1 MCKSFFRWLCATL
14 FNSSKWIVPAACFL
28 FLMQVC
34 FSQYNASKKDLE
46 KRRAK
51 LQKEIDQTSKQL
63 QDISKNKNVSLSQVE
78 ALRKKIRLRTD
89 LIGNINSEIKTL
101 GSQIASA
108 SKEIKTL
115 ESTMEQLKANYTE
128 MVLFAQANRNKYQTL
143 MFIFSAGD
151 FNQAYKRLKYLQQFS
166 EYRRQEAE
174 KISQTQNILTVKKS
188 DLEIQKKEKSGLRNS
203 EEKHRKDLEKEK
215 KEQDKMVATLSENE
229 KKLQKQLK
237 EKLKAKEK
245 LDRAIEN
252 IVRKEIESAKK
263 KAVASGKKNVTN
275 ENVFALTPEAQQL
288 SANFAGNKGSLP
300 WPVEQGRISSTFGEH
315 PHPQLKDVTIKNDGV
330 DIQSNKGSQVRSV
343 FNGEVSG
350 TVNLPGGS
358 AVIIRHGEYLSVYSN
373 VEDVYVKKGDKVTTK
388 QKIGT
393 IRTNSESNK
402 AELNLQIW
410 KGFTK
415 LNPQP
420 WLARK

>member
-1 MCKSFFRWLCATL
+1 MKKNFPGYRIT
-14 FNSSKWIVPAACFL
+14 FL
-28 FLMQVC
+28 AVVGFLVFLQPV

-46 KRRAK
+46 KKREK
-51 LQKEIDQTSKQL
+51 LQREIDQTNKQL
-63 QDISKNKNVSLSQVE
+63 QDVSKNKNVSLSQVE
-78 ALRKKIRLRTD
+78 ALKKKIRLRTE

-101 GSQIASA
+101 GRQISLT
-108 SKEIKTL
+108 STEIKTL
-115 ESTMEQLKANYTE
+115 ENNMAQLKANYAE
-128 MVLFAQANRNKYQTL
+128 MILFAQASRNKYQTM
-143 MFIFSAGD
+143 MFIFSASD

-166 EYRRQEAE
+166 EFRRQEAE
-174 KISQTQNILTVKKS
+174 KIMHTQNLLAEKKS
-188 DLEIQKKEKSGLRNS
+188 DLEQQKKEKSGLRSS
-203 EEKHRKDLEKEK
+203 EEKHRKNLESEK
-215 KEQDKMVATLSENE
+215 SQQDKMIATLSESE

-237 EKLKAKEK
+237 DKLKAKEK

-252 IVRKEIESAKK
+252 IVRKEIENAKK

-275 ENVFALTPEAQQL
+275 ENVFSLTPEAQQL

-315 PHPQLKDVTIKNDGV
+315 PHPQLKAVTIKNDGI

-373 VEDVYVKKGDKVTTK
+373 VEDLYVKKGDKVTTK

-415 LNPQP
+415 LNPQL